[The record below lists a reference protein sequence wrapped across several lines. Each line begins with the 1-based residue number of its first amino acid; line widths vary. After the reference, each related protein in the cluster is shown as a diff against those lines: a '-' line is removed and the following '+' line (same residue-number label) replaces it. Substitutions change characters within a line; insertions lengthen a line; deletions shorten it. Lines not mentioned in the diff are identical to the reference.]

1 MSRLESVLTEN
12 ESTSSSEVKRLRVE
26 VQALTELNQE
36 LMKMRDKQVS
46 MSTL

>member
-1 MSRLESVLTEN
+1 MSRLESALIEN
-12 ESTSSSEVKRLRVE
+12 ESTSSSKVERLRVE

-36 LMKMRDKQVS
+36 LMKKRDKQVT